1 MKHWTIS
8 KRLTLGFGTLLVIT
22 LCLGLTTWTKMVSI
36 SQNLHGMTES
46 NVPSLILAGD
56 IQNELS
62 AYRITIYRYV
72 IFTEPAKRQEFEKT
86 MQEGEAKVKDMV
98 SKYAQYVDGAEE
110 RALYSKLSPEFDA
123 YFESARKLREACQQG
138 RAEDIQAAIAAAGA
152 IGSGIVS
159 TTASLVD
166 LTTKSTKD
174 GGKAIEANIVSSKLA
189 SVIVLAAATV
199 LTVLIAFFVTRSI
212 SQVLTHIVTELSA
225 GADQTTAAAG
235 QVSASSQSLAEGA
248 SEQAASLQETSAS
261 LEEMS
266 SMTKRNAGNAAKAK
280 DIAAGTRQAADTGAS
295 DMNEMTAA
303 MNAIKTSSDGIS
315 KIIKTIDEIAFQT
328 NLLALNAAVEAARA
342 GEAGMGFAVVAD
354 EVRNLAQRSAQA
366 AKETATKIEDSIQK
380 SANGVQI
387 SGKVAERLQ
396 EIVTKARQVDE
407 LVAEIATASKEQSQ
421 GIGQVNTAVTQMDKV
436 TQSNAASAEESAS
449 AAEQLNAQAL
459 TLKGIVADLQ
469 QLVGGKTTT
478 AVAQARQGAHSTTP
492 VITTK
497 PVTTRE
503 APHAPHHNGDSVKTK
518 SPETA
523 LVGAGSHPGT
533 ARPTDPEFSDF

>member
-1 MKHWTIS
+1 MKNWTIS
-8 KRLTLGFGTLLVIT
+8 KRLTLGFGTLLLIT

-62 AYRITIYRYV
+62 AYRVTIYRYV
-72 IFTEPAKRQEFEKT
+72 IFTEPAKRQEFEKL

-98 SKYAQYVDGAEE
+98 SKYGQYVDGAEE

-123 YFESARKLREACQQG
+123 YFESARKLRDACQQG
-138 RAEDIQAAIAAAGA
+138 KAEEIQAAILAAGS
-152 IGSGIVS
+152 IGSAIVG

-166 LTTKSTKD
+166 LNAKSTED
-174 GGKAIEANIVSSKLA
+174 GGKAIEANIASSKLA
-189 SVIVLAAATV
+189 TVMVLAAATV

-212 SQVLTHIVTELSA
+212 SQVLIFIATELST

-248 SEQAASLQETSAS
+248 SEQAASLEETSAS

-266 SMTKRNAGNAAKAK
+266 SMTKRNADNAANAK
-280 DIAAGTRQAADTGAS
+280 DIATATRQAADIGAT
-295 DMNEMTAA
+295 DMQAMTEA
-303 MNAIKTSSDGIS
+303 MNAIKSSSDGIS

-449 AAEQLNAQAL
+449 AAEELNAQAL
-459 TLKGIVADLQ
+459 TLKSIVADLQ
-469 QLVGGKTTT
+469 
-478 AVAQARQGAHSTTP
+478 R
-492 VITTK
+492 
-497 PVTTRE
+497 
-503 APHAPHHNGDSVKTK
+503 
-518 SPETA
+518 
-523 LVGAGSHPGT
+523 LVGAKAAHAEVAAATHVKRDRKVIVNSLAKPAVVRGGSPLEPQT
-533 ARPTDPEFSDF
+533 PAARNSAREAQSAAVTIPMEGDFKDF